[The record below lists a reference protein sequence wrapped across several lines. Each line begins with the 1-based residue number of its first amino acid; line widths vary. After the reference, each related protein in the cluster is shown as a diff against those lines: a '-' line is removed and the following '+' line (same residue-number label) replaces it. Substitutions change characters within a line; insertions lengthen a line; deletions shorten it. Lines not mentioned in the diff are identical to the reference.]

1 MRAIRPTLVVV
12 VGVFVCA
19 VHAVPARAQPQDGW
33 DMALT
38 GGFVASGLVD
48 PVFALGNRQRSADT
62 RRRARARSGKH
73 SQSRRRD
80 VRPDLQRSL
89 AVGGADLDGI
99 GIRGDSRAT
108 LFMGSALRLGRHAS
122 VTGGVAI
129 GPVSAL
135 PAGTVEGRA
144 IADTNVL
151 SNLIT
156 RTTHSWFAGV
166 TYTFASL
173 R

>member
-1 MRAIRPTLVVV
+1 MRAIRPSLVVV

-19 VHAVPARAQPQDGW
+19 VHGVPAHAQPQAGW

-48 PVFALGNRQRSADT
+48 PVFALGNV
-62 RRRARARSGKH
+62 SG
-73 SQSRRRD
+73 QP
-80 VRPDLQRSL
+80 VRVVVREHDQESTVNLNVAMFGQVYNDRWPWVAPVSI
-89 AVGGADLDGI
+89 GI

-108 LFMGSALRLGRHAS
+108 LFVGSALRLGTHAS

-144 IADTNVL
+144 VVDTNVL